1 MISSECS
8 WDGGEKKNKQN
19 SDTETSQKVATL
31 KKKETDGG
39 WKCSRLIMSNDR
51 HGNNRVKYPG
61 SVTEMLILVN
71 SEEVKLLAHNSA
83 QQVKMCQ
90 QRKIFLQAIF

>member
-39 WKCSRLIMSNDR
+39 
-51 HGNNRVKYPG
+51 
-61 SVTEMLILVN
+61 
-71 SEEVKLLAHNSA
+71 
-83 QQVKMCQ
+83 
-90 QRKIFLQAIF
+90 